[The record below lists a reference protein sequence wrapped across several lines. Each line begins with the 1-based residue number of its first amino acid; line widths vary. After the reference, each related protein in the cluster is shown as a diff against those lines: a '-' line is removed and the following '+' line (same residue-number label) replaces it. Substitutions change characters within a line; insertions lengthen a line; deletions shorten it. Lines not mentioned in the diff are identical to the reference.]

1 MPSPVASGA
10 LSVANALANPEQDAI
25 RGRTVAA
32 FRERHPQVRVEEVS
46 APIREYNQKLLAMLA
61 DGTLPD
67 VLHLYFGQA
76 IGGPADLAARGALLP
91 LGGYVARDAG
101 PAAPSAGR
109 TCGRPRGG
117 RGRSRGRSCAC
128 PTAGSTP
135 CWSSSTAICCG
146 LPGGRRRTSWPAGA
160 AGPGTRWWRSP
171 PG

>member
-1 MPSPVASGA
+1 MPSAVVSGT
-10 LSVANALANPEQDAI
+10 LSVANALAIPEQDAI

-91 LGGYVARDAG
+91 LDGYVARDAG
-101 PAAPSAGR
+101 PRRPRLGGPVAGR
-109 TCGRPRGG
+109 AAGGDVRGG
-117 RGRSRGRSCAC
+117 AAVPALQRGQRRARLLQPRSARG
-128 PTAGSTP
+128 P
-135 CWSSSTAICCG
+135 
-146 LPGGRRRTSWPAGA
+146 PGGRRRTSWPAGT
-160 AGPGTRWWRSP
+160 AGRGTRWWRSP